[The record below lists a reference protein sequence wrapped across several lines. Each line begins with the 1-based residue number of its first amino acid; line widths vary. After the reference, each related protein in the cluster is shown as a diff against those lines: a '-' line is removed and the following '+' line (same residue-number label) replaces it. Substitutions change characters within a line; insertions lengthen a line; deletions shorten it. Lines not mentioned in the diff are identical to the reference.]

1 MLNMSDIP
9 LLLFNDGQKINES
22 LTDYVNRLAFN
33 NGFDNSESMVN
44 AFLSIDIFTAEFV
57 RLQKSVRKKD
67 SFPSLGLVG
76 SEQDDLYRKRF
87 SFKKRGF
94 SWVDLKLFIEL
105 VTAKKIKP
113 NSFPRKN
120 YSHSQF
126 RLTDSKSSLKRK
138 VCLTCWANDSYI
150 RFYWNLENYNYCHRH
165 KCMMVDYDVE
175 KEVVLEDQPSRK
187 KSIFFENMFDW
198 LEENRGNDLNFNF
211 IEKEIFQ
218 YQEDFSI
225 VEFLEEFFGLV
236 FSLSLNSDATKDLL
250 VSCQLVNKSPDER
263 IREIVSTL
271 SGGDETIENKIWSL
285 FVFLYFIDSADYL
298 DYYLVCYFSKLFNF
312 SRSINISYYR
322 KYIWEI
328 VLTSKLFIAL
338 VGFVRENHFRLF
350 EIEYFKFDDDLNMSG
365 FNEVRRLHLER
376 QDIEFL
382 FSLECFKFFAQSEI
396 DLNVDELL
404 EKSPKGEVRTDFFW
418 FKPIREEKRLLEKVV
433 IKVMERMVA
442 NIFMKISNVDVG
454 LPDKLQMRKY

>member
-1 MLNMSDIP
+1 MSDIP

-22 LTDYVNRLAFN
+22 LTDYVNRIAFN
-33 NGFDNSESMVN
+33 NGFENSESMVN
-44 AFLSIDIFTAEFV
+44 AFLSIDTFTAEFV

-76 SEQDDLYRKRF
+76 SEQDGLYSKRF

-105 VTAKKIKP
+105 ATAKKIKP
-113 NSFPRKN
+113 NSFPRKD

-126 RLTDSKSSLKRK
+126 RLTDSKSSLTRK
-138 VCLTCWANDSYI
+138 ICLTCWENDSYI

-175 KEVVLEDQPSRK
+175 KEGVLDDQPIRK
-187 KSIFFENMFDW
+187 KSIFFENIFDW

-271 SGGDETIENKIWSL
+271 SGGDETIENKIRNL

-298 DYYLVCYFSKLFNF
+298 DYYYDCYFSKLFNF

-328 VLTSKLFIAL
+328 VLTSKLFLGL
-338 VGFVRENHFRLF
+338 VVFVRENHFRLF
-350 EIEYFKFDDDLNMSG
+350 EIEYFKFNDELNIPDY
-365 FNEVRRLHLER
+365 NEVKRLNLDS
-376 QDIEFL
+376 QDIGFL
-382 FSLECFKFFAQSEI
+382 FSLECFKFLAQSEI

-404 EKSPKGEVRTDFFW
+404 EKSPKGEIRTDFYCFR
-418 FKPIREEKRLLEKVV
+418 PIHAEKRLLEKVV
-433 IKVMERMVA
+433 VKVMERMVA
-442 NIFMKISNVDVG
+442 NIFIKMSRDEIY
-454 LPDKLQMRKY
+454 LPEKLYMRRY